1 VGVRQVGQGH
11 DAGLARTLVLDEL
24 FDLALYRAL
33 QPIAG
38 EPLRSM
44 LDQLIPIETR
54 HAAFWQDF
62 FGVKIESLDLR
73 RALKLRLLTFTCRLF
88 GDRAIQFVLEA
99 IEIYGVRKYL
109 TLWET
114 YRKEPLGE
122 AVRTILEDELR
133 HEDQVVSASID
144 RRVDPE
150 SIRSLF
156 LGFNDGLVEIL
167 GAVAGFFAAFANAG
181 SILVASSTVA
191 VAGAFS
197 MAAGAY
203 VASSSEREMTRLEE
217 DRRAFLGES
226 VSDPRGV
233 TRPVRSAVLVGVSY
247 LLGALVPVLPVA
259 LGAHSIAVPI
269 VTGALATVC
278 VSAILAFLSG
288 MRLGRR
294 LVTNVAILG
303 AAVAVTY
310 LIGLAAKA
318 IWGISVT

>member
-1 VGVRQVGQGH
+1 VATGN
-11 DAGLARTLVLDEL
+11 AKLARTLILDEL
-24 FDLALYRAL
+24 FDLALYREL
-33 QPIAG
+33 QKIAG
-38 EPLRSM
+38 EPLRGV

-62 FGVKIESLDLR
+62 FGIEIRRLDLR
-73 RALKLRLLTFTCRLF
+73 RALKLRLLTLVCRLA
-88 GDRAIQFVLEA
+88 GDPAIHLVLEA

-114 YRKEPLGE
+114 YRHEPLGG

-133 HEDQVVSASID
+133 HEDQVVSTAIE

-167 GAVAGFFAAFANAG
+167 GAVAGFFAAFADAA

-203 VASSSEREMTRLEE
+203 VASSSEHEMTRLEDE
-217 DRRAFLGES
+217 RRAFLGPGPENA
-226 VSDPRGV
+226 
-233 TRPVRSAVLVGVSY
+233 RPAARPLRAAVPVGVSY
-247 LLGALVPVLPVA
+247 LLGALVPVLPVVI
-259 LGAHSIAVPI
+259 GARSIAVPL
-269 VTGALATVC
+269 VTGLLATGV

-288 MRLGRR
+288 MRVGRR
-294 LVTNVAILG
+294 LMTNIAILG
-303 AAVAVTY
+303 TAVAVTY
-310 LIGLAAKA
+310 LIGLAARA
-318 IWGISVT
+318 IWGISVA

>member
-1 VGVRQVGQGH
+1 VKQVGLGR
-11 DAGLARTLVLDEL
+11 DPRLARTLILDEV

-33 QPIAG
+33 RQIAG
-38 EPLRSM
+38 ESLRPM
-44 LDQLIPIETR
+44 LDQLIAIETR
-54 HAAFWQDF
+54 HAAFWQDY
-62 FGVKIESLDLR
+62 FGIRIDRLDLR
-73 RALKLRLLTFTCRLF
+73 RAVKLRLLTLICRLF
-88 GDRAIQFVLEA
+88 GDRAIHLVLEA

-109 TLWET
+109 TLWEAN
-114 YRKEPLGE
+114 RQEPLGE
-122 AVRTILEDELR
+122 AVKTILEDELR

-167 GAVAGFFAAFANAG
+167 GAVAGFFAAFADAR

-197 MAAGAY
+197 MAAGAF
-203 VASSSEREMTRLEE
+203 VASSSEREMTSLER
-217 DRRAFLGES
+217 DRRAFLGED
-226 VSDPRGV
+226 VDGPQ
-233 TRPVRSAVLVGVSY
+233 PVAHPLRSALQVCVSY

-259 LGAHSIAVPI
+259 LGAHNIVVPLL
-269 VTGALATVC
+269 TGALATVC
-278 VSAILAFLSG
+278 VSSILSVLSG

-294 LVTNVAILG
+294 LATNVVILG

>member
-1 VGVRQVGQGH
+1 VKLGGEAR
-11 DAGLARTLVLDEL
+11 LARTLVLDEL
-24 FDLALYRAL
+24 FDLALYRQL
-33 QPIAG
+33 RTIAG
-38 EPLRSM
+38 AQMRSV

-62 FGVKIESLDLR
+62 FGLEIRRLDLW
-73 RALKLRLLTFTCRLF
+73 RALKLRLIMLVCRLF
-88 GDRAIQFVLEA
+88 GDRAILLVLEA

-109 TLWET
+109 TLWEAH
-114 YRKEPLGE
+114 RQEPLGK
-122 AVRTILEDELR
+122 AVHTILEDELR
-133 HEDQVVSASID
+133 HEDQVVSASGD

-150 SIRSLF
+150 SIRNLF

-167 GAVAGFFAAFANAG
+167 GAVAGFFAAFTDAA

-197 MAAGAY
+197 MSAGAY
-203 VASSSEREMTRLEE
+203 VASSSEHEMTRLDQE
-217 DRRAFLGES
+217 RRAFLGEGS
-226 VSDPRGV
+226 EGAGPVA
-233 TRPVRSAVLVGVSY
+233 RPLRAALLVGVSY
-247 LLGALVPVLPVA
+247 LLGAIVPVLPVA
-259 LGAHSIAVPI
+259 LGARSIAVPI
-269 VTGALATVC
+269 VTGALVTVV

-294 LVTNVAILG
+294 LTTNVAILG

-318 IWGISVT
+318 IWGISVS